1 MIKLT
6 RHAKNNVKLYEI
18 GLEDIEEVLEKAKI
32 RDTEEDRH
40 IAIKRIKRKF
50 GNLPLKVVYMIE
62 NDDKIIITAYP
73 LKKTFKRR

>member
-6 RHAKNNVKLYEI
+6 RHAKNNVKLYKI
-18 GLEDIEEVLEKAKI
+18 RLEDIEEVLEEAEIK
-32 RDTEEDRH
+32 DTEEDRY

-73 LKKTFKRR
+73 LRKTFKRR